1 LGRQGILLL
10 VLLSTLLLAACPEQT
25 ARTPIRPPGQA
36 MASPIVPELP
46 KTTVPK
52 ALAPPQPPKDQ
63 VEQTI
68 EQAEVLYSAGVED
81 YAGGNLDK
89 ARVKFDQAMAL
100 LLQSKPDINSDPRLA
115 AEFDRLVENIYG
127 VEVAAAEHGDTQSAH
142 KYEPAAIESFA
153 DLTFPVDP
161 NVKERV
167 KEEIQT
173 VHSDLPLVTN
183 DLVDGVITYFQG
195 SGRGFIDKILKR
207 KVLYQKMISEEMEKQ
222 GLPQDLIYL
231 AAGESGFNPFA
242 VSRKRCV
249 GIWQFGLGTAQIYGL
264 RKDRWVDER
273 EDPVKSTQAAARTL
287 KDLYNTFGDWYLAMA
302 AYDSGPMTVQRAI
315 ERTGYADFWKL
326 RELRALP
333 GETQN
338 YVPIFIGIA
347 IIAKDPRAYGFDPVA
362 DDSAMP
368 DRLVVSVPTDLR
380 LVAELIG
387 HPVDDLVLLN
397 PSLLRW
403 TTPANNPQ
411 FVLYL
416 PPGSKETYEKAIAS
430 IPPERRIWWRT
441 HMVESG
447 ETVASVASKYH
458 LSTGAVAEAN
468 QMDRDTALEQG
479 SRLLLPMPPGSE
491 ESLVRVHERGVR
503 RLQYYRVRS
512 GDTLDMIADRFDVSA
527 YQIRRWN
534 SLKSSSLAPGKTLRV
549 YAFGGASPARRRAR
563 HPTSS
568 SVKSAARKKPPVK
581 PKTAASAKQTSSAR
595 KPSSSVAE
603 LRH

>member
-1 LGRQGILLL
+1 M
-10 VLLSTLLLAACPEQT
+10 LAACPEQT
-25 ARTPIRPPGQA
+25 ARTPVRPPAQA
-36 MASPIVPELP
+36 MAPPIVPQLP
-46 KTTVPK
+46 KTTVIK
-52 ALAPPQPPKDQ
+52 APEPPPPPKDQ
-63 VEQTI
+63 VEQII
-68 EQAEVLYSAGVED
+68 EQAEALFASGMED
-81 YAGGNLDK
+81 YGSGNLDK
-89 ARVKFDQAMAL
+89 ARGKFDQAVAL
-100 LLQSKPDINSDPRLA
+100 LLRSNPDINSDPRLA
-115 AEFDRLVENIYG
+115 AEFDRLVENISA
-127 VEVAAAEHGDTQSAH
+127 VEVAAAEHGDTLSTH
-142 KYEPAAIESFA
+142 KYEPAPIDSFA

-167 KEEIQT
+167 QQEIRS

-195 SGRGFIDKILKR
+195 PGRGFIDKILKR
-207 KVLYQKMISEEMEKQ
+207 KVLYQKTISETMEAQ

-249 GIWQFGLGTAQIYGL
+249 GIWQFSLGTAEIYGL

-273 EDPVKSTQAAARTL
+273 EDPLKSTQAAARTL
-287 KDLYNTFGDWYLAMA
+287 KDLYQTFGDWYLAMA
-302 AYDSGPMTVQRAI
+302 AYDSGPITVQRAI

-338 YVPIFIGIA
+338 YVPIFIAIA
-347 IIAKDPRAYGFDPVA
+347 IIAKDPKAYGFDPVT
-362 DDSAMP
+362 DDPPTP
-368 DRLVVSVPTDLR
+368 DREVVSVPTDLR
-380 LVAELIG
+380 LIAELIG
-387 HPVDDLVLLN
+387 HPVDDLVQLN

-403 TTPANNPQ
+403 TTPANDPQ

-416 PPGSKETYEKAIAS
+416 PPGTKDTYENAIAS
-430 IPPERRIWWRT
+430 IPSERRVWWRT
-441 HMVESG
+441 HTVESG
-447 ETVASVASKYH
+447 DTLASVATKYH

-468 QMDRDTALEQG
+468 QMDRHAELEQG
-479 SRLLLPMPPGSE
+479 SRLLLPMPPGSD

-503 RLQYYRVRS
+503 RLRYYKVRS

-534 SLKSSSLAPGKTLRV
+534 HLKSSSLSAGKTLRV
-549 YAFGGASPARRRAR
+549 YALGGASPARRRVR
-563 HPTSS
+563 HTASS
-568 SVKSAARKKPPVK
+568 SAKSTPRKKPSGK
-581 PKTAASAKQTSSAR
+581 PKTTASAKHASMSHKR
-595 KPSSSVAE
+595 SSSVAE